1 MGRPSCQ
8 SSLLSDP
15 NVDSS
20 VEMWRRSNIKEGR
33 HVGLDFYDLLIE
45 AHYQRILSDSTGA
58 IFCCDI
64 VATFP
69 LAARCLLRARD
80 GLQLIEF

>member
-15 NVDSS
+15 NANFSL
-20 VEMWRRSNIKEGR
+20 EMSRRSNIKEGR

-45 AHYQRILSDSTGA
+45 ALMG
-58 IFCCDI
+58 
-64 VATFP
+64 
-69 LAARCLLRARD
+69 RCPEAHGSGLLNGFQAFAEKIGVSMPKRQSRM
-80 GLQLIEF
+80 